1 MAERK
6 ISTRFAV
13 EGEDQY
19 KKSIA
24 DINSRMKTLKSELA
38 LVRSE
43 YAGQENSMAALEAQG
58 KTLSAMYAAQQQKVE
73 TARAALQNAAAAQ
86 ERYAAQTAE
95 YRAKLEQ
102 AQQALAA
109 LGDDAD
115 ESSEAQ
121 AQLTEQI
128 ALYQQELARAEQ
140 RQRAAEQGVQRW
152 QQSVNYAQRDLNQL
166 GTELHENETALERA
180 EQATQSAGEA
190 VDELADSAEEA
201 ADAAQDMGDEG
212 AGAVDTM
219 AQALTGAGVVAALDQ
234 IKETLLTCAE
244 ASSELSQAQSVLTNT
259 TNLSG
264 RELEQYQVLLRQL
277 YGENYGES
285 LDDVAQTLA
294 TVRQQL
300 DAEWSTDALKTVTQ
314 DAITLR
320 DTFGYEVQDSI
331 RAASALIQNFGIDG
345 DEAFRLIAEG
355 NRNGLDYSGELLDT
369 ISEYSVQF
377 AKLGL
382 SANDMFKRL
391 EAGAKNG
398 AWNLDKVGDAFK
410 EFSIRVVDGS
420 DTTQAGFEAL
430 GMNAD
435 YMAQQFAAGGEAARD
450 ALQQTM
456 QALADMDDPVQQ
468 NLAGVNLLGTM
479 WEDLGATA
487 VVQMANIAEGTYGAA
502 DAMQTL
508 RESRLDDLTAASE
521 HLDRNLNLLAAT
533 AGDAVVPALAN
544 VKNAGADA
552 MAVATEWLAQNPQV
566 VQAVTALIS
575 GFALLVSGVT
585 AYTAAVAAANVAT
598 KALDAMMKNNPY
610 VLVATVVLSLVGAI
624 GTYVVMA
631 SSASDKTR
639 ELNKNLEEIKSTHE
653 QNVGTIN
660 ATAEAAQGYI
670 DKLEALESQTNL
682 TDVEQLDYKQT
693 VEELNALIP
702 DLNAQISEETG
713 LLIGGTEALRAN
725 TEAWQANAVAQEMQE
740 RYQEV
745 LDGQAEATV
754 NLTEKKLALRD
765 AEAEMN
771 SIYAEMQEVSQQMQQ
786 AESDNSLTLEQK
798 TTTIAFLQ
806 NRMVELSDAYTRA
819 SEEADRQREAV
830 DEAQGVL
837 DGYAEEVEHVR
848 DVQEEL
854 AESNNNAAVSAVDIE
869 NALANVQLKYEEAKK
884 SALESINTQ
893 IGKWD
898 EMDNKTHASL
908 DTLKANLDS
917 QVAYLQDY
925 NANLEALSNRSIEG
939 VDLLVQALSDGSA
952 ESAAI
957 LRSLADANDDE
968 IEAIVASM
976 GKVEEGKKIF
986 SDTVAQFAPEVKSAM
1001 DAAVAEADR
1010 YDEMYPNGQN
1020 SMQGAIDGAE
1030 SKRKEV
1036 WNKFYEMGVLSDTA
1050 YKAGLDEH
1058 SPSKKTFQAG
1068 VWAMQGA
1075 ILGVQS
1081 MRNPVFGAFMGLGLY
1096 AANKFAEKCKI
1107 ELDPEQAAEQAEAQM
1122 QAYVDEIEQQ
1132 TDHAKEVM
1140 EQAGEDI
1147 QKSLVER
1154 GYSEDMA
1161 KEFVSRYGEM
1171 CQQAVEEVQ
1180 DAKDEM
1186 QEQLDGLQKQ
1196 WEQAVQE
1203 KDEYEKKLADFGE
1216 LYTKEKEENKD
1227 SYKYKLADIEK
1238 QTEQMRHYYEVLGQ
1252 LQQRLPQ
1259 QLFSEILGMGLE
1271 DAAGYGE
1278 KLLAL
1283 SEQEFDDYIAA
1294 WEEKQRLAGK
1304 ISLEFMGEQIRQ
1316 CQAEYEAKMQESM
1329 EQLKKM
1335 SFDGGAEMVRK
1346 LTQGMQ
1352 SEYSELIAESK
1363 KMHELIFSTL
1373 SGERGFRVSAADV
1386 DGSHA
1391 GGLPYVPYDGY
1402 IAELHKGERV
1412 LTKEEASAYINRCMA
1427 TSLDIS
1433 EPVIDSAQVASMVG
1447 SALSTIL
1454 LGVNPGGSGDLHL
1467 TLSVD
1472 GTEFARGILPYFRA
1486 AADQS
1491 PEIKSDISIR

>member
-1 MAERK
+1 
-6 ISTRFAV
+6 
-13 EGEDQY
+13 
-19 KKSIA
+19 
-24 DINSRMKTLKSELA
+24 
-38 LVRSE
+38 
-43 YAGQENSMAALEAQG
+43 
-58 KTLSAMYAAQQQKVE
+58 MYAAQQQKVE
-73 TARAALQNAAAAQ
+73 TARAALQNAADMQRKYAQ
-86 ERYAAQTAE
+86 EVEDSQQKLADAQ
-95 YRAKLEQ
+95 K
-102 AQQALAA
+102 ALADLGEGASVSAEEQKKLQENVENCQKA
-109 LGDDAD
+109 L
-115 ESSEAQ
+115 E
-121 AQLTEQI
+121 
-128 ALYQQELARAEQ
+128 RAEA
-140 RQRAAEQGVQRW
+140 RQRSAEQSIQRW

-166 GTELHENETALERA
+166 GTELHENEAALERA

-410 EFSIRVVDGS
+410 EFSIRVIDGS
-420 DTTQAGFEAL
+420 DATQAGFEAL

-435 YMAQQFAAGGEAARD
+435 YMAQQFAAGGETARN

-508 RESRLDDLTAASE
+508 RESRLDDLTEASE

-566 VQAVTALIS
+566 VQAVTALVS

-631 SSASDKTR
+631 SSASEKTR
-639 ELNKNLEEIKSTHE
+639 ELNQNLKEIKSTHE

-682 TDVEQLDYKQT
+682 TDVEQLDYKRT

-798 TTTIAFLQ
+798 TTTIEALQ
-806 NRMVELSDAYTRA
+806 DRMVMLNDSYNQASD
-819 SEEADRQREAV
+819 EVNRQREAV

-925 NANLEALSNRSIEG
+925 NANLEALSNRSVQG
-939 VDLLVQALSDGSA
+939 VDVLVQALSDGSA

-1036 WNKFYEMGVLSDTA
+1036 WNKFYEMGVLSDAA

-1075 ILGVQS
+1075 ILGAQS

-1472 GTEFARGILPYFRA
+1472 GTEFARGILPHFRA

>member
-6 ISTRFAV
+6 ISTRFAI

-73 TARAALQNAAAAQ
+73 TARAALQNAADMQRKYAQ
-86 ERYAAQTAE
+86 EVEDSQQKLADAQ
-95 YRAKLEQ
+95 K
-102 AQQALAA
+102 ALADLGEGASVSAEEQKKLQENVENCQKA
-109 LGDDAD
+109 L
-115 ESSEAQ
+115 E
-121 AQLTEQI
+121 
-128 ALYQQELARAEQ
+128 RAEA
-140 RQRAAEQGVQRW
+140 RQRSAEQSIQRW

-166 GTELHENETALERA
+166 GTELHENEAALERA

-435 YMAQQFAAGGEAARD
+435 YMAQQFAAGGETAKA

-508 RESRLDDLTAASE
+508 RESRLDDLTEASE

-566 VQAVTALIS
+566 VQVITALVS
-575 GFALLVSGVT
+575 GFAILAGGVT
-585 AYTAAVAAANVAT
+585 AYTAAVSAAKVAT
-598 KALDAMMKNNPY
+598 AALTAMMEKNPY
-610 VLVATVVLSLVGAI
+610 VMVATVVLSLVAAI
-624 GTYVVMA
+624 GTYVLTA
-631 SSASDKTR
+631 GSASDKTR
-639 ELNKNLEEIKSTHE
+639 ELNKNLEEIKTTHE
-653 QNVGTIN
+653 QNIGTIN

-670 DKLEALESQTNL
+670 DKLAALEAQSSMTAE
-682 TDVEQLDYKQT
+682 DQLAYKQT
-693 VEELNALIP
+693 VDELNTLIP
-702 DLNAQISEETG
+702 DLNAEIDEQTG
-713 LLIGGTEALRAN
+713 LLIGGAEALRMN
-725 TEAWQANAVAQEMQE
+725 TEAWKENAIAQEMQE

-798 TTTIAFLQ
+798 TTTIGFLQ

-1186 QEQLDGLQKQ
+1186 QEQLDGLQEQ

-1216 LYTKEKEENKD
+1216 LYTKEKEENRD

-1472 GTEFARGILPYFRA
+1472 GTEFARGTLPHFRA